1 MTTTAIART
10 IGRLAAVGAVAMA
23 LAGTSATATGAER
36 NDTVRRVNGTIGDCF
51 SAGGD
56 ATVVDFVGVFV
67 VSCQHGNGFGWYQIV
82 E

>member
-1 MTTTAIART
+1 MARLGRK
-10 IGRLAAVGAVAMA
+10 IGRIAAVGAVALL
-23 LAGTSATATGAER
+23 LAGTAAAPAGAER

-51 SAGGD
+51 GAGGD
-56 ATVVDFVGVFV
+56 PTVVEFVGVFV